1 MRRSDED
8 KTMTRGELSRKTGC
22 NAETIR
28 YYEKIGIMP
37 EPMRSVSGY
46 RQYDAGHERR
56 LGFVMRGRE
65 LGFTM
70 EDLKSLLDLIDRR
83 AVSCME
89 VEKLARAHL
98 QSVRK
103 KINDLKRMESVLSST
118 VRACS
123 GKDVPECPLIDTL
136 FGARG

>member
-1 MRRSDED
+1 
-8 KTMTRGELSRKTGC
+8 MTRGELSRKTGC

-37 EPMRSVSGY
+37 EPKRSVSGY

-103 KINDLKRMESVLSST
+103 KISDLKRMESVLSST

>member
-1 MRRSDED
+1 
-8 KTMTRGELSRKTGC
+8 MTRGELSRKTGC

-37 EPMRSVSGY
+37 EPARSASGY
-46 RQYDAGHERR
+46 RQYDAVHERR

-83 AVSCME
+83 AVSCAE

-98 QSVRK
+98 QSVRE
-103 KINDLKRMESVLSST
+103 KISDLKRMEGVLSST

>member
-1 MRRSDED
+1 
-8 KTMTRGELSRKTGC
+8 MTRGELSRKTGC

-37 EPMRSVSGY
+37 EPERSVSGY

-103 KINDLKRMESVLSST
+103 KISDLKRMENVLSST

>member
-1 MRRSDED
+1 
-8 KTMTRGELSRKTGC
+8 MTRGELSRMTGC

-37 EPMRSVSGY
+37 EPARSTGGY
-46 RQYDAGHERR
+46 RQYDESHARR

-65 LGFTM
+65 LGFAM
-70 EDLKSLLDLIDRR
+70 ADLKSLLDLVDRR
-83 AVSCME
+83 AVSCAE

-98 QSVRK
+98 QSVRR
-103 KINDLKRMESVLSST
+103 KIDDLERMERVLSTT

-136 FGARG
+136 FGVHG

>member
-1 MRRSDED
+1 
-8 KTMTRGELSRKTGC
+8 MTRGELSRKTGC

-37 EPMRSVSGY
+37 EPARSASGY
-46 RQYDAGHERR
+46 RQYDAAHERR

-89 VEKLARAHL
+89 VEKLASVHL
-98 QSVRK
+98 QSVRE
-103 KINDLKRMESVLSST
+103 KIRDLKRMESVLSST

-136 FGARG
+136 FGVRS

>member
-1 MRRSDED
+1 
-8 KTMTRGELSRKTGC
+8 MTRGELSRKTGC

-37 EPMRSVSGY
+37 EPARSASGY
-46 RQYDAGHERR
+46 RQYDATHERR

-83 AVSCME
+83 AVSCAE

-98 QSVRK
+98 QSVRD
-103 KINDLKRMESVLSST
+103 KISDLKRMENALSST
-118 VRACS
+118 VHACS
-123 GKDVPECPLIDTL
+123 GKDVPQCPLIDTL
-136 FGARG
+136 FGVRG